1 MISSANRNFH
11 VTTYLLT
18 VTCMEN
24 MLVSEKDFLIS
35 AIQILEP
42 TVSYMNR
49 FEIANLSETL
59 QIIVTLVIN
68 IKH

>member
-49 FEIANLSETL
+49 LVNLSETL
-59 QIIVTLVIN
+59 QIIVTLLIN